1 MPTEAQKRYDF
12 ETGVYRPPSEGG
24 SYSLLVRV
32 TRNCPWNRCEFC
44 GMYKTEKFELRTPEE
59 IKHDIDAM
67 AAIRD
72 DLAEISRRRG
82 QGGAV
87 TRDAAVALIEKK
99 PELNSHHGF
108 VMVYHWLISGGKT
121 AFLQDANSLIM
132 KTDKLVEVLQYLRE
146 KFPTLE
152 RVTTYARAKTLVQ
165 KKLAELVS
173 IRAAGLDRL
182 HVGLE
187 SGDDEVLKRIRK
199 GATAEHHIKGGR
211 KALEAGF
218 QLSEYWMPGLGG
230 KSLWKPH
237 ARNTARVL
245 SAIDPHYIRS
255 RPLYPIPGTPLY
267 QSIQGGEFQMLSAM
281 EQLRELKL
289 TVEELEVTSRVCF
302 DHAGNYWKDRHGGL
316 LLSHSYEGYQ
326 FPEEKPL
333 LLARIDE
340 GLQADNRR
348 PEFLQL

>member
-1 MPTEAQKRYDF
+1 MPSEDEKRYEF

-24 SYSLLVRV
+24 SYSLLVRF

-44 GMYKTEKFELRTPEE
+44 GMYKTEKFELRSPEE
-59 IKHDIDAM
+59 IKRDIDAM

-72 DLAEISRRRG
+72 DLTGISRRLG

-87 TRDAAVALIEKK
+87 TRDAAVALIEKN
-99 PELNSHHGF
+99 PELNYHSGF

-132 KTDKLVEVLQYLRE
+132 KTDKLVEVLEYLRE
-146 KFPTLE
+146 KFPSLE

-165 KKLAELVS
+165 KKAAELVS
-173 IRAAGLDRL
+173 IRAAGLNRL

-187 SGDDEVLKRIRK
+187 SGDDQVLERIRK

-230 KSLWKPH
+230 KTLWEPH

-245 SAIDPHYIRS
+245 NAINPHYIRS
-255 RPLYPIPGTPLY
+255 RPFYPIPGTPLHRA
-267 QSIQGGEFQMLSAM
+267 IERGEFQMLTAL
-281 EQLRELKL
+281 EQLTELKL
-289 TVEELEVTSRVCF
+289 TIEELEVTSRVCF

-316 LLSHSYEGYQ
+316 LLSHDYEGYK
-326 FPEEKPL
+326 FPEDKSR

-340 GLQADNRR
+340 GLQSDNSR
-348 PEFLQL
+348 PEFLRL